1 METMLRYRPSARFT
15 RVARALVAS
24 WAAVILGA
32 YFWPAQTVLD
42 RMELYTIDWRFRVRG
57 PQQPDPRL
65 VIVTVDEESI
75 RSQGR
80 WPWPRNKIAQLIQ
93 KLQDMGTKRIIFDI
107 FFTERDETELGAE
120 HDAELA
126 EATRQF
132 GEVYHA
138 GFAYDPEAGDVP
150 PPVSDEV
157 RAKAWDMVRVQ
168 TATGV
173 AAAGALYRP
182 RGLVMP
188 LPELAGAAKAV
199 GFMNVLDSGDGV
211 FRHVLPLLRYEEHVY
226 PALVLAA
233 ACDIMGVEPA
243 EVQVTPGREIR
254 LGNRATIPLDAHG
267 RMMVDFVGGRN
278 SYPRLSVAR
287 VLAAEPDSWLAE
299 QLAGKIAFVA
309 VTAPGFFDL
318 RPSPFDT
325 VYAGAEIQTNALD
338 TILNNKGLPRL
349 APHYTA
355 LVIVLMALVF
365 GVWLLRADT
374 TLLCISALAI
384 EVGYVWCGLHLFTRN
399 GLVIDLLVPMVAAA
413 GFSVTILVLRL
424 LGEERR
430 RRRAQQTLAVFI
442 PPQLADRLMTDELLG
457 TMRGERRVV
466 TVLFSDLRGFTAA
479 SDRVEPEAIV
489 ELLNRYFGFMHDVI
503 WGNEGTLDKY
513 MGDEIMA
520 FFNAPVAQPDHA
532 RRAIRTALEMQ
543 RVIQQRRDEWAFLGM
558 PELAAG
564 IGINT
569 GVAIIGYVGSEARM
583 QYTAIGHHVNI
594 ASRLQEFT
602 RELGQRILISEDTYA
617 EIGDEFETRPHG
629 VVDIRGIGTTVGIH
643 SVLGPKGQPDYLE

>member
-1 METMLRYRPSARFT
+1 MLRYRPSARFT
-15 RVARALVAS
+15 RLARIMVS
-24 WAAVILGA
+24 VWAAVILVA

-65 VIVTVDEESI
+65 VMVTVDEESI

-80 WPWPRNKIAQLIQ
+80 WPWPRNRMAQLIQ
-93 KLQDMGTKRIIFDI
+93 KLQQMGAERIIFDI
-107 FFTERDETELGAE
+107 FFTEHDETELGAQ

-138 GFAYDPEAGDVP
+138 GFAYDPEAGEAP
-150 PPVSDEV
+150 PPLSDEV
-157 RAKAWDMVRVQ
+157 RAKAWDMVKTQ
-168 TATGV
+168 TATGL
-173 AAAGALYRP
+173 AAAGALYQP
-182 RGLVMP
+182 HGLVMP

-254 LGNRATIPLDAHG
+254 LGNEATIPLDAHG

-278 SYPRLSVAR
+278 SYPRLSVAS
-287 VLAAEPDSWLAE
+287 VLAAEPGSSLGE
-299 QLAGKIAFVA
+299 ELAGKIAFVA

-325 VYAGAEIQTNALD
+325 VYTGAETQANALD

-365 GVWLLRADT
+365 GVWLLQADT
-374 TLLCISALAI
+374 IWLCISALAI
-384 EVGYVWCGLHLFTRN
+384 ESGYVWCGLYLFRCN
-399 GLVIDLLVPMVAAA
+399 GLVIDLLVPMLAVA
-413 GFSVTILVLRL
+413 GFFVIILVLRL

-430 RRRAQQTLAVFI
+430 RRQAQQTLSVFI
-442 PPQLADRLMTDELLG
+442 PPELADRLIADDVLS

-479 SDRVEPEAIV
+479 SDRAEPEAIV
-489 ELLNRYFGFMHDVI
+489 ELLNRYFSFMHDVI
-503 WGNEGTLDKY
+503 WQNEGTLDKY

-520 FFNAPVAQPDHA
+520 FFNAPVVQPDHA
-532 RRAIRTALEMQ
+532 RRAVRTALEMQ
-543 RVIQQRRDEWAFLGM
+543 RVIQRRRDEWAFLGM

-569 GVAIIGYVGSEARM
+569 GVAIIGYVGSGARM

-594 ASRLQEFT
+594 ASRLQELT
-602 RELGQRILISEDTYA
+602 RELEQRILISEDTHA

-629 VVDIRGIGTTVGIH
+629 VVDIRGTAIKVAIY